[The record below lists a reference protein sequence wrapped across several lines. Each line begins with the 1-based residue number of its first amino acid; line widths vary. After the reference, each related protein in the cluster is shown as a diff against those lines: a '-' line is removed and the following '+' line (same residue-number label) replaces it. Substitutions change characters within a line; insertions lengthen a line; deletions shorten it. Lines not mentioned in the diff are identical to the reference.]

1 MPRFPLVGKT
11 PSKVSN
17 IYVYLEFM
25 KIYMHISRGSSLYSS
40 NLVNLFI
47 QYSEIFKKMSK
58 LFQSSIP
65 SPPYA

>member
-1 MPRFPLVGKT
+1 MPRFPLVGET

-47 QYSEIFKKMSK
+47 PYSEIFKKMSK
-58 LFQSSIP
+58 FFRSSIP

>member
-17 IYVYLEFM
+17 IYVYLVFM
-25 KIYMHISRGSSLYSS
+25 KIYHISRGSSLYSS

-47 QYSEIFKKMSK
+47 PYSEIFKKMSK
-58 LFQSSIP
+58 FFQSSIP
-65 SPPYA
+65 SLPYA

>member
-17 IYVYLEFM
+17 ICVYLEFM

-40 NLVNLFI
+40 NLVNLSI
-47 QYSEIFKKMSK
+47 PHSEIFKKMSK
-58 LFQSSIP
+58 FFQSSIP